1 MKVKV
6 SPSQVAGSVAIPSS
20 KSLAHRAIICASLA
34 QGTSTVSNITYSKDI
49 DATIACMEALGA
61 KIKKQETSCIITGTN
76 VKNRTEPVSMDCN
89 ESGSTLRFLI
99 PLCALSNQK
108 ATLIGHGRLMQRPMD
123 VYAKIFKEQQ
133 LSFKQTDHME
143 VCGPLQPS
151 VYKIRGDISSQFITG
166 LLLALPLLAQDS
178 QIEIIPPYESKSY
191 VDLTLQMLKTFGI
204 IIHQTDAT
212 HYQIPGHQSYLAK
225 DVRVEGD
232 WSQAAFYTVLGA
244 IQGPLTLNNMKADSL
259 QGDKVVIDAIHNKTW
274 QQDHLIIDR
283 APLVGQTI
291 DLANCPDLGPILC
304 ILAAYSQG
312 TTHLIHAQ
320 RLRMKES
327 DRIAAMEEELRK
339 WNVDVSST
347 YDTITIVGKE
357 TYRKD
362 GVEIH
367 GHNDHRIVMAMT
379 IFGLCAQSPCII
391 DDAQAITKSYPN
403 FFQDIQAID
412 GKVEI
417 L

>member
-1 MKVKV
+1 MRVKV
-6 SPSQVAGSVAIPSS
+6 SPSQVAGSIAIPSS

-34 QGTSTVSNITYSKDI
+34 QGTSTISNITYSKDI

-61 KIKKQETSCIITGTN
+61 TIKKQETSCIITGTN
-76 VKNRTEPVSMDCN
+76 VKKRTMPVSMDCN

-108 ATLIGHGRLMQRPMD
+108 ATLMGHGRLMQRPMD
-123 VYAKIFKEQQ
+123 VYTKIFDEQQ
-133 LSFKQTDHME
+133 LTFQQTDHIE
-143 VCGPLQPS
+143 VCGPLRS
-151 VYKIRGDISSQFITG
+151 GTYTIRGDISSQFITG
-166 LLLALPLLAQDS
+166 LLFALPLLDQES
-178 QIEIIPPYESKSY
+178 QIAIIPPFESKSY
-191 VDLTLQMLKTFGI
+191 VDLTLQMLRSFGI
-204 IIHQTDAT
+204 TIHPIDDT
-212 HYQIPGHQSYLAK
+212 HYQIPTHQSYLAG

-244 IQGPLTLNNMKADSL
+244 IQGPLTLKNMNADSL
-259 QGDKVVIDAIHNKTW
+259 QGDKVVIEAIKNKTW
-274 QQDHLIIDR
+274 QQEDLIIDP
-283 APLVGQTI
+283 APLTGQTI
-291 DLANCPDLGPILC
+291 DLADCPDLGPILC
-304 ILAAYSQG
+304 VLAAYSQG

-327 DRIAAMEEELRK
+327 DRIEAMETELRK
-339 WNVDVSST
+339 WGVEISST
-347 YDTITIVGKE
+347 YDTITIVGKD
-357 TYRKD
+357 TYAKD
-362 GVEIH
+362 NVVIH

-379 IFGLCAQSPCII
+379 VVGLCARSSCII

-403 FFQDIQAID
+403 FFQDIQDIG

>member
-1 MKVKV
+1 M
-6 SPSQVAGSVAIPSS
+6 
-20 KSLAHRAIICASLA
+20 
-34 QGTSTVSNITYSKDI
+34 
-49 DATIACMEALGA
+49 
-61 KIKKQETSCIITGTN
+61 TGVQT
-76 VKNRTEPVSMDCN
+76 
-89 ESGSTLRFLI
+89 
-99 PLCALSNQK
+99 CAL
-108 ATLIGHGRLMQRPMD
+108 P
-123 VYAKIFKEQQ
+123 
-133 LSFKQTDHME
+133 
-143 VCGPLQPS
+143 
-151 VYKIRGDISSQFITG
+151 IS
-166 LLLALPLLAQDS
+166 
-178 QIEIIPPYESKSY
+178 
-191 VDLTLQMLKTFGI
+191 
-204 IIHQTDAT
+204 
-212 HYQIPGHQSYLAK
+212 
-225 DVRVEGD
+225 
-232 WSQAAFYTVLGA
+232 
-244 IQGPLTLNNMKADSL
+244 
-259 QGDKVVIDAIHNKTW
+259 
-274 QQDHLIIDR
+274 
-283 APLVGQTI
+283 LVGQTI

-403 FFQDIQAID
+403 FFQDIQAIG